1 VRDELRALYWGGGGD
16 GSGASTEKEEEEAEG
31 GKNEVKQK
39 NPLPA
44 RHEECEVAV
53 HIRRGDA
60 AAIPKR
66 FTPNDVVRRALET
79 HFASSSYDDE
89 KEEEEDDD
97 DNDESGQCRSGAL
110 VVCIF
115 SEGKEED
122 FELGDLS
129 QSSGID
135 IRYHLDESVLGT
147 FHNLVTAPE
156 LVIAKSSFSYAAAL
170 LSTGKVYYL
179 DEFWHAPLD
188 DWTHLTGSSSRIQR
202 RRICGESR
210 RLSPQHEWPALTALR
225 SKASLPD
232 SAAAAAA
239 TTTLSAG
246 TRPKAGSNGVE
257 ITPLPAE
264 SVTWRHPPRKQMT
277 SGGNHAIQFG
287 TQVRFRDWSRGIGGF
302 HVSLPATLEAA
313 ELALVHVCPQL
324 ELDLDACE
332 ELVEAVAKA
341 ALS

>member
-1 VRDELRALYWGGGGD
+1 MRDELRALYWGGGGD

-89 KEEEEDDD
+89 EEEEDDDD

-225 SKASLPD
+225 SKACAVELD
-232 SAAAAAA
+232 RTAALRH
-239 TTTLSAG
+239 TLSRKFG
-246 TRPKAGSNGVE
+246 GSADEEICPALNI
-257 ITPLPAE
+257 ITP
-264 SVTWRHPPRKQMT
+264 
-277 SGGNHAIQFG
+277 SGQSTASSSSRPLQKRVVRRCETQSYPMPSRPFG
-287 TQVRFRDWSRGIGGF
+287 TASANAKVKRMIG
-302 HVSLPATLEAA
+302 
-313 ELALVHVCPQL
+313 
-324 ELDLDACE
+324 
-332 ELVEAVAKA
+332 
-341 ALS
+341 